1 MVGGESNGSVRLTG
15 SKWKM
20 ENSLIIWLTDVEEI
34 VDAFLMLKI
43 CLYTAALC
51 DCCSYSPTEHSSLH
65 HEQKSDNTRSVLQC
79 APCPSRCDAR
89 AVASLQSAEFQ
100 FVKDRNMISI
110 LSTLRWCFL
119 TIDKAA
125 AGSPFVTGNLS
136 SLLRE
141 KPENSRSPLVFLSNL
156 SLTEA
161 EVPVA
166 AAVNISPVF
175 SWLQQVPKMSPT
187 ATETIWH
194 CSLL

>member
-1 MVGGESNGSVRLTG
+1 
-15 SKWKM
+15 M
-20 ENSLIIWLTDVEEI
+20 ENSLIIWLTDVEEF
-34 VDAFLMLKI
+34 VDAFLTLKI
-43 CLYTAALC
+43 CLYTTALC
-51 DCCSYSPTEHSSLH
+51 DCCSHSTTEHNSLH
-65 HEQKSDNTRSVLQC
+65 CEQKPDNTCSVLQC
-79 APCPSRCDAR
+79 APCPSWCDAR

-125 AGSPFVTGNLS
+125 AFFVTGNLS
-136 SLLRE
+136 CLLRQ
-141 KPENSRSPLVFLSNL
+141 KPENIRSPLVFLSNL

-166 AAVNISPVF
+166 AAVNSSHAF

-194 CSLL
+194 RSFL